1 MEEYGSYN
9 WNQQGNEPQNNA
21 PMEPKKPHGKN
32 NKNAAKW
39 AKKIGAVA
47 LSAVLFGG
55 VAGGVFTG
63 VTYATGATAKAKATQ
78 TESDSSQQTT
88 TTKLQTA
95 TASTSTASST
105 SSGSMDVTSIVQSAM
120 PSIVAITNKSV
131 QEVQNYFSMFSRG
144 GGTQEQEVE
153 SQGSGIIIGQNDSEL
168 LIATNN
174 HVVEGADTL
183 SVCFADDNAC
193 EATVKGTD
201 SDNDLAVIAVK
212 LSDISDDTMSQI
224 KIAEIG
230 DSNQLQVGEQVVAIG
245 NALGYGQSVTTGI
258 VSAVNR
264 QLEDSNSENG
274 FIQTDAAINPGN
286 SGGALLNMQGQVIGI
301 NSAKLASTEV
311 EGMGYAIPVST
322 ASPIFEDLMN
332 RQTRTKVSSDQA
344 AALGIKG
351 QTVDSSIAEAYGI
364 PQGVY
369 VAEIEQGSAAE
380 KAGITAGSVIT
391 KFDDTTIESM
401 DDLKSCLEYYAA
413 GETVDLVVKIADNG
427 SYVEKTLT
435 ITLDKADTSTTTQD
449 GQQGQTQPGASGQ
462 DGNLQG
468 SILK

>member
-9 WNQQGNEPQNNA
+9 WNQQGNEPQNNT

-212 LSDISDDTMSQI
+212 LSDISDDTMSKI

-351 QTVDSSIAEAYGI
+351 QTVDSSIAEASGI

-449 GQQGQTQPGASGQ
+449 GQQGQTQPGESGQ